1 MLARR
6 RAFVHVIAGSAA
18 LAFAQTGIGAWMPS
32 FLIRNHGMNLAQVGL
47 SLGLISGLCGAI
59 GTWAGGWQGTRLS
72 RSGLHMA
79 LWLPIAGVLLCGP
92 LYIAALFMADGQGV
106 LLMLI
111 PAFFLGAL
119 WTAPSIALTQSL
131 APVAMRARASAVYIV
146 AANLIGVSM
155 GPLVT
160 GMLSDWFAQLR
171 GGNAATGLR
180 DAMMSITVLFLLGA
194 WQWALAA
201 RSLRRES
208 EAAGARG

>member
-1 MLARR
+1 
-6 RAFVHVIAGSAA
+6 
-18 LAFAQTGIGAWMPS
+18 
-32 FLIRNHGMNLAQVGL
+32 
-47 SLGLISGLCGAI
+47 
-59 GTWAGGWQGTRLS
+59 
-72 RSGLHMA
+72 
-79 LWLPIAGVLLCGP
+79 
-92 LYIAALFMADGQGV
+92 MADGQGV